1 MLYENVL
8 YETESSPR
16 TEGLTKRMERPREL
30 MWETDERTLPDIPDD
45 KFWWLALVQL
55 EKNGMQDLLAEEE
68 EGAYVW
74 VAAIATELADVDQ
87 LIRAAADAE
96 RLRVIGIEDHTVV
109 EDLSEIEEA
118 DEHLADDVFELG
130 PGQRVAWGTW
140 HVYYGEGEA

>member
-1 MLYENVL
+1 MRGTVE
-8 YETESSPR
+8 
-16 TEGLTKRMERPREL
+16 RMERPLEYL
-30 MWETDERTLPDIPDD
+30 WETDERALPDIPDD

-55 EKNGMQDLLAEEE
+55 EKAGPQQLLADEE

-74 VAAIATELADVDQ
+74 VAAIATEQADVDR
-87 LIRAAADAE
+87 LIHSAAKAE
-96 RLRVIGIEDHTVV
+96 GLRVLSIEDHTVI

-118 DEHLADDVFELG
+118 DEHLASDVFDLS